1 MMATLKKIY
10 FLLVCIVLF
19 SVSQANQ
26 IDIGIFEALSPP
38 KKNEV
43 RIRPDFNIS
52 SIQTITGILYT
63 VRWNDPSV
71 TITTQYIYP
80 FFVAPTGAPVLYNG
94 YYYQVFS
101 AVPGTAVAMNANQEY
116 LISTFT
122 FINGDC
128 ANFQITE
135 DDWTQSHNG
144 DFNIELVGTDVT
156 GIIYHANVI
165 FGSFGGN
172 ITGSDTT
179 YLGTSTGPMVLS
191 GYNGS
196 IITWQRKVNDGSW
209 ENIPGT
215 AGATFYSEIPPAMG
229 NYYFRVNIQKG
240 TCPTTYS
247 DAFYVIV
254 VAEINL
260 NLKVFLEGAFQ
271 DTELS
276 NELGELGLIPLFQP
290 YSSPPWNYEGP
301 ESVVDIPPNVVDWVL
316 IELRES
322 EGDASTAT
330 SDKSIQRRAAFLM
343 KDGSVKETDGIQNV
357 KVVLSLN
364 DNLFIVIFHRNH
376 LSVISANS
384 PAIFYGNCYYDYSTG
399 ESQVLGSNLG
409 HKEIAPGIWGMIA
422 GDANSDGL
430 INNTDKDVNWNS
442 DTGLSGYLS
451 TDSSMDSHV
460 NNKDKNE
467 FWYTNQGF
475 VSQVPE

>member
-1 MMATLKKIY
+1 MTALKKIY
-10 FLLVCIVLF
+10 FLLVGIILF
-19 SVSQANQ
+19 SNAQANQ

-122 FINGDC
+122 YINGDC
-128 ANFQITE
+128 ANFQIIE
-135 DDWTQSHNG
+135 DEWTQSHNG
-144 DFNIELVGTDVT
+144 NYNIELVGTDVT

-172 ITGSDTT
+172 ISGSDTT
-179 YLGTSTGPMVLS
+179 YLGNSTGTMTLS

-196 IITWQRKVNDGSW
+196 VVTWQRKVNEGSW

-215 AGATFYSEIPPAMG
+215 AGTAFYSEIPPTMG
-229 NYYFRVNIQKG
+229 DYYYRAYIQKG
-240 TCPTTYS
+240 TCPATYS
-247 DAFYVIV
+247 DIFHLVV
-254 VAEINL
+254 VAEINM

-271 DTELS
+271 SSEMSTEL
-276 NELGELGLIPLFQP
+276 NELELIPLSQP
-290 YSSPPWNYEGP
+290 YSSPPWNYNGG
-301 ESVVDIPPNVVDWVL
+301 ESVTEIPANVVDWVL

-343 KDGSVKETDGIQNV
+343 KDGSVKDIDGSQNLL
-357 KVVLSLN
+357 VVLLLHH
-364 DNLFIVIFHRNH
+364 NLYIAVFHRNH

-384 PAIFYGNCYYDYSTG
+384 PPILFGNCYYDFS
-399 ESQVLGSNLG
+399 LGANQALGGNLG

-422 GDANSDGL
+422 GDGNGDGA
-430 INNTDKDVNWNS
+430 IDGTDKQNYWNATAGINGYFSS
-442 DTGLSGYLS
+442 DF
-451 TDSSMDSHV
+451 SMDSQID
-460 NNKDKNE
+460 NKDKNDL
-467 FWYTNQGF
+467 WYPNQG
-475 VSQVPE
+475 SSTQVPD